1 MHKALLL
8 GSLILGAAGSAYAA
22 NPILGE
28 VELEAA
34 TKLERD
40 AGVWLDGQYVGY
52 VKDLQGKKGKLV
64 MLPGKHNLLFK
75 LIGYQDIASTIIVE
89 PGQQTRYSVALN
101 EAPNLTYP
109 EKAET
114 AQLRISVEPE
124 SAAIFVNDAY
134 VGHVDRFNGRKG
146 MRLTP
151 GTYRFTI
158 ALPGY
163 QSFET
168 ELTLR
173 ASQAYE
179 IKTVLAPGTIGEQA
193 GALTASTLSDVSIQ

>member
-8 GSLILGAAGSAYAA
+8 GSLILGAALNTHGA

-28 VELEAA
+28 VEIEAA
-34 TKLERD
+34 TKLERN

-52 VKDLQGKKGKLV
+52 VKDLQGKGKLV
-64 MLPGKHNLLFK
+64 LLPGEHDLLFK
-75 LIGYQDIASTIIVE
+75 LIGYQDVARTIVVE
-89 PGQQTRYSVALN
+89 PGGLTRYSVVLS
-101 EAPNLTYP
+101 EAPNVTYP
-109 EKAET
+109 EKAAT
-114 AQLRISVEPE
+114 AQLRISVQPE
-124 SAAIFVNDAY
+124 NAAIFVNDAY

-173 ASQAYE
+173 ASQVYE
-179 IKTVLAPGTIGEQA
+179 IKTELAPGTIGEQA
-193 GALTASTLSDVSIQ
+193 GALTASTLSDANTR

>member
-1 MHKALLL
+1 MRKEVLLL
-8 GSLILGAAGSAYAA
+8 GILLAGSVAGAFAA

-28 VELEAA
+28 VEFEAA
-34 TKLERD
+34 GRLERD

-52 VKDLQGKKGKLV
+52 VKDLKGNGKLV
-64 MLPGKHNLLFK
+64 LVPGEHQLQFK
-75 LIGYQDIASTIIVE
+75 LIGYQDVRSTIVVE
-89 PGQQTRYSVALN
+89 PGAQSRYRVAMS
-101 EAPNLTYP
+101 EAPNVTYP

-114 AQLRISVEPE
+114 AQLRLSVEPKD
-124 SAAIFVNDAY
+124 AAIFVNGSY
-134 VGHVDRFNGRKG
+134 VGHVDKFKGRKG
-146 MRLTP
+146 MRLAP

-173 ASQAYE
+173 ASQVYE
-179 IKTVLAPGTIGEQA
+179 IKTALPGGSIGDQD
-193 GALTASTLSDVSIQ
+193 GALTAREHTPR